1 MDQAKSKGSGEIL
14 DHVDERV
21 DEDFNQLVEGNAIDA
36 GGGHSLGEGVN
47 VSGED
52 GTSEE
57 MCNDLRLNREL
68 KEGSQEVNDQNMGD
82 PQEIN
87 DTLHGVDQG
96 TSYSSRNLVSWEVPE
111 TCVVVDPSTQIECVN
126 GDNRKLE
133 AKPNESGLNK
143 VSMKVTN
150 GVSETDKNSCVIDIN
165 CHSCDGFSENLEG
178 EMICRICHLASGQP
192 LEAADVGTASSAT
205 TNTDL
210 IQLGCACKDELGIVH
225 SHCAEAWFKLK
236 GNRHLVGFPSE
247 VLANGLVSS
256 GCELRLCEIC
266 GETAKNVSD
275 VTDNGFIEEWN
286 DTRFM
291 DSDNTSSRRF
301 GGCWRGQPF
310 CNFLMACLLC
320 TQRKS
325 LEDGKRVHSII
336 TSDGMAI
343 DEVLGAKLVFMYVNC
358 GDLIKGRRIFDGI
371 LNDKVFLWNLL
382 MSEYA
387 KIGNYR
393 ETVGLFEKLQK
404 LGVRGDSYTFTCILK
419 CFAALA
425 KVMECKRVHGYVL
438 KLGFGSYNAVVN
450 SLIAAYFKCGEAES
464 ARILFD
470 ELSDR
475 DVVSWNSMI
484 SGILHAYGVKV
495 GFSGDAMFNNT
506 LLDMYSKCGKLNGAN
521 EVFVKMGETTIV
533 SWTSIIAAHVR
544 EGLHDEALRLFDKM
558 QSKGLS
564 PDIYAVTSVVHACAC
579 SNSLDKGRE
588 VHNYIKKNNMG
599 SSLPVSNLS

>member
-236 GNRHLVGFPSE
+236 GNR
-247 VLANGLVSS
+247 
-256 GCELRLCEIC
+256 LCEIC

-310 CNFLMACLLC
+310 CNFLMACLVIAFVLPWFF
-320 TQRKS
+320 
-325 LEDGKRVHSII
+325 RV
-336 TSDGMAI
+336 
-343 DEVLGAKLVFMYVNC
+343 N
-358 GDLIKGRRIFDGI
+358 
-371 LNDKVFLWNLL
+371 
-382 MSEYA
+382 
-387 KIGNYR
+387 
-393 ETVGLFEKLQK
+393 
-404 LGVRGDSYTFTCILK
+404 
-419 CFAALA
+419 
-425 KVMECKRVHGYVL
+425 
-438 KLGFGSYNAVVN
+438 
-450 SLIAAYFKCGEAES
+450 
-464 ARILFD
+464 
-470 ELSDR
+470 
-475 DVVSWNSMI
+475 
-484 SGILHAYGVKV
+484 
-495 GFSGDAMFNNT
+495 MF
-506 LLDMYSKCGKLNGAN
+506 
-521 EVFVKMGETTIV
+521 
-533 SWTSIIAAHVR
+533 
-544 EGLHDEALRLFDKM
+544 
-558 QSKGLS
+558 
-564 PDIYAVTSVVHACAC
+564 
-579 SNSLDKGRE
+579 
-588 VHNYIKKNNMG
+588 
-599 SSLPVSNLS
+599 